1 MYKKQVLGCF
11 KKMLLRGIVSG
22 LIFLLFSFLLYIN
35 YTNKSNWLV
44 LLIILFV
51 FQLQMLYRLI
61 GFFNNN
67 ISISENIVEVR
78 NFSLKK
84 YDIRQIKEIR
94 EVKLHSYQ
102 RFLLG
107 QFGSLGVETFD
118 GKMFKLYFNKTI
130 RKKPVLF
137 IIENKKEIRA
147 FEKFLLTLYA

>member
-1 MYKKQVLGCF
+1 MLGCF
-11 KKMLLRGIVSG
+11 KKMLLRGIVSVF
-22 LIFLLFSFLLYIN
+22 IFLLISFLLYIN
-35 YTNKSNWLV
+35 YISKSNWLV

-78 NFSLKK
+78 NFSLRK
-84 YDIRQIKEIR
+84 YDTRQIKEIR

-107 QFGSLGVETFD
+107 RFGRLGVETFD
-118 GKMFKLYFNKTI
+118 GKMFKLYFNNPI
-130 RKKPVLF
+130 RKRPFLF
-137 IIENKKEIRA
+137 LIENKKEIWA
-147 FEKFLLTLYA
+147 FEKFLSTL